1 LYYALYNVILCG
13 VCLNVIAGYKIMR
26 VRDLKIISRLLTAIT
41 VLAAIALI
49 TGTGCAVNNNSLHVR
64 DLADCLNMYGV
75 KIEYI
80 RPLAPAILYAD
91 NAMEMGISGKRV
103 AAYHFNTDLPTQRK
117 RIERIKKNKYVY
129 IMGLKFPAMVHGSY
143 VLVNVNSNPQKHK
156 IIAAFNK
163 FHMK

>member
-1 LYYALYNVILCG
+1 
-13 VCLNVIAGYKIMR
+13 MR
-26 VRDLKIISRLLTAIT
+26 VRDLKKFSRLLTAIT
-41 VLAAIALI
+41 VLVAITAIA
-49 TGTGCAVNNNSLHVR
+49 GCAVNNNSLHVR
-64 DLADCLNMYGV
+64 DLADCLTMYGV

-80 RPLAPAILYAD
+80 RPLEPAILYAD

-117 RIERIKKNKYVY
+117 RIERIRKNKYVY

-156 IIAAFNK
+156 IIAAFKK